1 VHSLVDEISRI
12 IFICQRSQ
20 MKDNSVRT
28 GNNLKPNNQFRPVW
42 TDEVD
47 SNADPWCLQ
56 RDKDNQSS
64 DWVRKQQRVCCTKAQ
79 THKPIIDWAAD

>member
-1 VHSLVDEISRI
+1 MHSLVDEISRI

-20 MKDNSVRT
+20 QKDNSVET

-47 SNADPWCLQ
+47 SYANP
-56 RDKDNQSS
+56 
-64 DWVRKQQRVCCTKAQ
+64 
-79 THKPIIDWAAD
+79 